1 MDQQMK
7 NALGEGLVDAL
18 GFIAGG
24 LAGGMLARA
33 LGFDFLGEQGWG
45 GASIAGILCVGLGAG
60 LGKTLARRLLRREP
74 PPAAPSSSAGR
85 KR

>member
-1 MDQQMK
+1 MDHEMK
-7 NALGEGLVDAL
+7 QALAEGLVDAL
-18 GFIAGG
+18 GFIAGA
-24 LAGGMLARA
+24 LAGAVAAGA
-33 LGFDFLGEQGWG
+33 LGFDFMAEDDWG
-45 GASIAGILCVGLGAG
+45 GTSIAGIVLVGLGAG